1 MAAINFDSQAVKK
14 QAKLL
19 EEAADQIQNQTIK
32 VINAANEAVAASW
45 SGKAGGIF
53 VKFMQ
58 EQSADLASGIASLRE
73 IAVLLRDACTS
84 MDKAEAQAKAVV
96 SRRQEGEKMASQQV
110 NAAKLKS
117 TGVNLTNLAAK
128 MKSEMNKLDEN
139 IQRYQAD
146 KANLAQLTQILQQ
159 MGAALGEFSNSYTQA
174 DNKAM
179 DIVHKYLGKQGG
191 EYKWQ
196 MQTSKWIPNN

>member
-1 MAAINFDSQAVKK
+1 MAAIHFDSQSVKK

-19 EEAADQIQNQTIK
+19 EEAADQIQNQTVK
-32 VINAANEAVAASW
+32 VITAANEAVAASW
-45 SGKAGGIF
+45 SGKAAEIF

-58 EQSADLASGIASLRE
+58 EQNTDLASGAASLRE
-73 IAVLLRDACTS
+73 IAAVLRDACSS
-84 MDKAEAQAKAVV
+84 MEKAEAP
-96 SRRQEGEKMASQQV
+96 
-110 NAAKLKS
+110 AKLKS

-139 IQRYQAD
+139 IQKVSSVWSGEASASYLKRYQAD

-179 DIVHKYLGKQGG
+179 DLVHKYLGK
-191 EYKWQ
+191 
-196 MQTSKWIPNN
+196 

>member
-32 VINAANEAVAASW
+32 VITTANEAVAASW

-58 EQSADLASGIASLRE
+58 EQSADLTAATASLRE
-73 IAVLLRDACTS
+73 IAAVLRDACTS

-96 SRRQEGEKMASQQV
+96 SRR
-110 NAAKLKS
+110 
-117 TGVNLTNLAAK
+117 
-128 MKSEMNKLDEN
+128 
-139 IQRYQAD
+139 
-146 KANLAQLTQILQQ
+146 
-159 MGAALGEFSNSYTQA
+159 
-174 DNKAM
+174 
-179 DIVHKYLGKQGG
+179 
-191 EYKWQ
+191 
-196 MQTSKWIPNN
+196 